1 MESVCRTYR
10 KDNVNNGV
18 IYSYFEKGSCPVG
31 FQTKKYDA
39 SKTFNQN
46 LPIILNLDNDTIAR
60 TQEDKTTFLKSLVE
74 MDREKRL
81 SEYLWNGISLFYEI
95 YENEMSLVQQHG

>member
-1 MESVCRTYR
+1 MKCIYCNAEDELTLSDIITYAIPGA
-10 KDNVNNGV
+10 KV
-18 IYSYFEKGSCPVG
+18 
-31 FQTKKYDA
+31 TK
-39 SKTFNQN
+39 SFNQN

-81 SEYLWNGISLFYEI
+81 SEYPWNGIRLFYEI
-95 YENEMSLVQQHG
+95 YENEMGLGQQDKI